1 MRARCFDEFAMRFLN
16 ARTRVQC
23 AAAGACSFQNETVFV
38 GSFIVGAAF
47 CFTRCF
53 GSNIPGQFRGSRF
66 SLLYS
71 FFTAMPSRSVSIL
84 TSAKDNAVHNRQRR
98 GPALKKLRRH
108 DVIAIGQRAGLGHR
122 NKETHYP
129 LAVQQ
134 ITSVG
139 HKNAKSIQGKKLST
153 SFTSNRYYTNTK
165 AIKDV

>member
-38 GSFIVGAAF
+38 GSFIVGTAF

-53 GSNIPGQFRGSRF
+53 GSNIPGQFRGPRF

-71 FFTAMPSRSVSIL
+71 SFAAMPSRPVSIL
-84 TSAKDNAVHNRQRR
+84 TSARDNAVHNRQRR
-98 GPALKKLRRH
+98 GPALKKIRRH
-108 DVIAIGQRAGLGHR
+108 DVISIGQRAGLHYR
-122 NKETHYP
+122 NKQIHCSS
-129 LAVQQ
+129 AVNKT
-134 ITSVG
+134 TSVG
-139 HKNAKSIQGKKLST
+139 HKKIMPIQSEKVST
-153 SFTSNRYYTNTK
+153 SCASNPYYTNTK